1 MFDLIT
7 DNNGHRHRTESP
19 ERFAQSLL
27 ESGQIRTAL
36 GAMAHLLCTTT
47 IAYYRWWKS
56 QGRPNRGDE
65 RSAALPEI
73 ESNHWLFGSFTIRCE
88 ERFLLSNCQR
98 ESYEMLGQI
107 EGLTISTDGGSCIEI
122 SAEVNVSSVFDN
134 HLTLSRKLSI
144 LIEFAFLFFILQILS
159 KP

>member
-122 SAEVNVSSVFDN
+122 SAEVNVFSFRRSSDTLEKTFN
-134 HLTLSRKLSI
+134 FNWICLFIFHLTDSI
-144 LIEFAFLFFILQILS
+144 
-159 KP
+159 